1 MRGAHERDGA
11 TETGVLPVGGAHRLH
26 GGCGGRVMAQRFGG
40 KFSPGADGTPPPPQ
54 GGYRGARRTRVGGRV
69 NMLFFAP
76 LPLGFRAFF
85 GGPVEMALNLSAL
98 GLLLLAAWL
107 TREGLRAQEAYEA
120 RRIARRPAIPRKIF
134 ASLLTG
140 AGLGLAGFATG
151 GGLIEPLI
159 YAVAGTALHS
169 LAFGL
174 DPLRDKGTDGVDSFQ
189 TDRVARVVDQAEE
202 YLTSMSDTIRRTGD
216 RALESRLDQFQI
228 TVRDMLRTVE
238 DDPRDLTKARK
249 FLGVYLMGARDAS
262 VKYADLATRA
272 PNPEAREKY
281 LALLSDLEQN
291 FTAKT
296 RALMADSTTD
306 LHIEI
311 EVLRDRLEREGVH
324 LETKDLA

>member
-1 MRGAHERDGA
+1 
-11 TETGVLPVGGAHRLH
+11 
-26 GGCGGRVMAQRFGG
+26 MAQRFGG
-40 KFSPGADGTPPPPQ
+40 KFSPDGNGTTPPAQ
-54 GGYRGARRTRVGGRV
+54 TGGYRGARRTRAGGRV
-69 NMLFFAP
+69 NLLFMAP
-76 LPLGFRAFF
+76 LPLAVRAFTS
-85 GGPVEMALNLSAL
+85 GPVDMAFNLAAL

-107 TREGLRAQEAYEA
+107 TREGILAQEAYEA
-120 RRIARRPAIPRKIF
+120 RKIARRPAIPRKIF

-140 AGLGLAGFATG
+140 AGLGVAGFATG
-151 GGLIEPLI
+151 SGLLEPLI

-169 LAFGL
+169 LAFGF
-174 DPLRDKGTDGVDSFQ
+174 DPLRDKGTEGVDSFQ
-189 TDRVARVVDQAEE
+189 TDRVARVVDQAED
-202 YLTSMSDTIRRTGD
+202 YLKSMSDTIRRTGD

-238 DDPRDLTKARK
+238 DDPRDLTAARK
-249 FLGVYLMGARDAS
+249 YLGVYLMGARDAS

-306 LHIEI
+306 LDIEI

>member
-1 MRGAHERDGA
+1 
-11 TETGVLPVGGAHRLH
+11 
-26 GGCGGRVMAQRFGG
+26 MAQRFGG
-40 KFSPGADGTPPPPQ
+40 KFSPDGTGTPPPAQ
-54 GGYRGARRTRVGGRV
+54 TGGYRGARRTRAGGRV
-69 NMLFFAP
+69 NLLFMAP
-76 LPLGFRAFF
+76 LPLAVRAFTS
-85 GGPVEMALNLSAL
+85 GPVEMAFNLAAL

-107 TREGLRAQEAYEA
+107 TREGILAQEAYEA
-120 RRIARRPAIPRKIF
+120 RKIARRPAIPRKIF

-140 AGLGLAGFATG
+140 AGLGIAGFASG
-151 GGLIEPLI
+151 GGLLEPLI
-159 YAVAGTALHS
+159 YAVAATALHS

-174 DPLRDKGTDGVDSFQ
+174 DPLRDKGSEGIDSFQ

-202 YLTSMSDTIRRTGD
+202 YLKSMSDAIRRTGD
-216 RALESRLDQFQI
+216 RALESRLDRFQI

-306 LHIEI
+306 LDIEI

-324 LETKDLA
+324 LESSDLA